1 MSQFYPF
8 SIRSIYGDV
17 ASVAS
22 PGMLSETQRA
32 ALSAELPCKVK
43 SIKKPKKDVINID
56 LGSASQARQLG
67 YACAQA
73 KSGQWSAVKEEEH
86 YVLFNL
92 ETGETFRV
100 SDGHEVTGKAHE
112 IVDGETHTVEIAY
125 LRPSVKKL
133 VDDKWIEQPI
143 TPNVHK
149 AVNNGRMAKITP
161 WTWYHIIARYLCNE
175 QVAAIKG
182 EFEAE
187 VEWGYRLEMFK
198 LANGNPA
205 SIRRLSTATP
215 CEGGGWQ
222 FEAHYQGSAN
232 PIPALLDTRF
242 IDEQQ
247 FTQAVVAAVVTEGG
261 FQVNPDVSNW
271 GLVD

>member
-1 MSQFYPF
+1 MSQFFPF
-8 SIRSIYGDV
+8 PVRSILGDV

-22 PGMLSETQRA
+22 PGMLSEAQRA

-73 KSGQWSAVKEEEH
+73 KSGQWSAAKEEEH

-100 SDGHEVTGKAHE
+100 SDGHEVSGKAHE
-112 IVDGETHTVEIAY
+112 IVGGETHTVEVAY

-133 VDDKWIEQPI
+133 VDDKWIEQDI
-143 TPNVHK
+143 TLHVHK

-161 WTWYHIIARYLCNE
+161 WTWYHIVARYLCDE
-175 QVAAIKG
+175 KVAAIKG
-182 EFEAE
+182 EFESE

-205 SIRRLSTATP
+205 SIRRLSTVKA
-215 CEGGGWQ
+215 CESGWQ
-222 FEAHYQGSAN
+222 FEAHYQGATN
-232 PIPALLDTRF
+232 NIPVVLDTRF

-247 FTQAVVAAVVTEGG
+247 FTLAVATAVATA
-261 FQVNPDVSNW
+261 
-271 GLVD
+271 